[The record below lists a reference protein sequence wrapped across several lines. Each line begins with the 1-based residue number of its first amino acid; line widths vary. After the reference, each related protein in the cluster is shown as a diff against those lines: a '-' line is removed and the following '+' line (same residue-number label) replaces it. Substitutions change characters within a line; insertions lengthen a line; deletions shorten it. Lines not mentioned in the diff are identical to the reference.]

1 MDAAQSGATIEIE
14 EGEYAEQLV
23 LGKPVTLK
31 GLGTGPV
38 IRSSGVLMLLRVS
51 SCYYMCPRTTIYVSS
66 YCVLILLYTYD
77 AERRRADV
85 VGVHLAARACHQ
97 CQNVPDRG
105 IQFEER
111 PKQRAVC

>member
-1 MDAAQSGATIEIE
+1 MDAAQSGTTIEIE

-23 LGKPVTLK
+23 LSKPVTLK

-38 IRSSGVLMLLRVS
+38 IRSSGVLMLLRLS
-51 SCYYMCPRTTIYVSS
+51 SCYYVSA
-66 YCVLILLYTYD
+66 YYFMCVLILLYICD
-77 AERRRADV
+77 AERRRADA

-97 CQNVPDRG
+97 RQNVPGGG